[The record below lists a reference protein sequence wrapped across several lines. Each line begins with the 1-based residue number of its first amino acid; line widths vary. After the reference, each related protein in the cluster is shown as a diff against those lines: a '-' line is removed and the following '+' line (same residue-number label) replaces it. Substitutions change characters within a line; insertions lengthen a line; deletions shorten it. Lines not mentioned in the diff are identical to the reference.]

1 MLSALLLAALVRGF
15 VVPSPGDHSRTLRI
29 GGVERHFV
37 LHLPRPARRGRL
49 PVVVVLHGA
58 GGSGRGVAAGTGF
71 SAEADRRGFVAV
83 YPDGIDGGW
92 NDGRGTGGADDV
104 AFVRAMLD
112 TLAGELRTDPDRV
125 YAAGISNGAMFTHRL
140 ACELPGTFAAIAAV
154 AGGLPASV
162 APRCTGGPP
171 LAFIGFNGTA
181 DRLVPFEGGG
191 ELLSATAS
199 AAHWATVDGCDP
211 SPSASLRPDRAP
223 GDGTRVRRWTWSGC
237 TPGTAVVLYA
247 VGGGGHSW
255 PGSAPMH
262 VPLLGRTT
270 RDVSATR
277 TIATFFLTHPR
288 GR

>member
-1 MLSALLLAALVRGF
+1 MLSALLLLTLFRA
-15 VVPSPGDHSRTLRI
+15 VVMPSPGDHSRTLRV

-37 LHLPRPARRGRL
+37 VHIPRPARRGRL
-49 PVVVVLHGA
+49 PLVVVLHGA

-92 NDGRGTGGADDV
+92 SDGRGPDAADDV
-104 AFVRAMLD
+104 AFVRTLLD
-112 TLAGELRTDPDRV
+112 TLAGELRTDSDRV
-125 YAAGISNGAMFTHRL
+125 YAAGISNGAMFTERL

-154 AGGLPASV
+154 AGGLPVSL

-171 LAFIGFNGTA
+171 VSFIAFNGTA

-199 AAHWATVDGCDP
+199 AAHWATVDGCDA
-211 SPSASLRPDRAP
+211 SPTSSLRPDRAP
-223 GDGTRVRRWTWSGC
+223 ADGTRVRRWSWPGC
-237 TPGTAVVLYA
+237 APGTAVALYA
-247 VGGGGHSW
+247 IGGGGHSW
-255 PGSAPMH
+255 PGAAPMH

-270 RDVSATR
+270 RDLSATR
-277 TIATFFLTHPR
+277 TIATFFLAHPR
-288 GR
+288 TR